1 MAEFLGSAEEWKKWG
16 GLGIGASLSGTVAGI
31 LRGAGLGQVEVDTTL
46 DIPTVAGAVIA
57 AYAYREMDEGFM
69 KDVCGGVVIGSIALL
84 AEPFTKK
91 LVEGIIKPAEEGA
104 SEGESATELLSTA
117 EQAALME
124 MARLE
129 ARIR

>member
-1 MAEFLGSAEEWKKWG
+1 MAEFIGSAEEWKKWA

-46 DIPTVAGAVIA
+46 DVPTVATALIA
-57 AYAYREMDEGFM
+57 AYGYREMEEGMM
-69 KDVCGGVVIGSIALL
+69 KDVCGGVVIGSVALL
-84 AEPFTKK
+84 VEPFTKK
-91 LVEGIIKPAEEGA
+91 LVEGIIKPAEGA
-104 SEGESATELLSTA
+104 ETETKTELLSTA
-117 EQAALME
+117 EQAALLE